1 LPNIFQ
7 MILNSIIRMFVN
19 RGIRSGIDYFNG
31 SRRSGSAL
39 PPNTRQPLPDDTAAR
54 RARNKARRQG
64 R

>member
-1 LPNIFQ
+1 MPNIFQ

-31 SRRSGSAL
+31 RRRSGAAL
-39 PPNTRQPLPDDTAAR
+39 PPTTRQPQSDDTAAR